1 MYYVSAPG
9 IEELAINVQIIIII
23 MANIFNP
30 NARMIMPIGVVHY
43 HQSLPEGNK
52 EILRLSNRIVW
63 TELSRQLK

>member
-30 NARMIMPIGVVHY
+30 NACKNDHAYRCR
-43 HQSLPEGNK
+43 SLSSK
-52 EILRLSNRIVW
+52 F
-63 TELSRQLK
+63 T